1 MIKSLPQST
10 TKQENALNALSRV
23 IGMVEYRIRT
33 QGRNKSERGTA
44 NWFSELGTSVA
55 PIQICCTLQSTALL
69 GKVSDLRG
77 RENNSKHVCQFN
89 RQQVFAV
96 MPCNS
101 ALRGNEFFH
110 IVLVPFCN
118 HCIYG

>member
-1 MIKSLPQST
+1 
-10 TKQENALNALSRV
+10 V
-23 IGMVEYRIRT
+23 
-33 QGRNKSERGTA
+33 
-44 NWFSELGTSVA
+44 

-69 GKVSDLRG
+69 GKVSDLKG
-77 RENNSKHVCQFN
+77 RADNSKDVCQFN

-110 IVLVPFCN
+110 IVFGSIFLSLYIMVKGAWGSVVVKALRC
-118 HCIYG
+118 